1 MYKFWIYKKAN
12 ENDSL
17 VDNIL
22 SLLPRGKVSECYIYT
37 DSARD
42 LISYR
47 KLKSDVS
54 INSGILVFIT
64 FDDIS
69 TDCSVLIQ
77 ELRDLLS
84 MNIFIASL
92 EFKSTFVFSSLEANH
107 AAINVLIDFYDKFF
121 STKSSSIIKF
131 HSSVGRKKFAY
142 PDNWNYLYTKWKNK
156 EISTTDFLKLS
167 KLRKGTFYHLVK
179 DYEMVLSHLITVR
192 KLV

>member
-22 SLLPRGKVSECYIYT
+22 SLLPHGKVSECYIYT
-37 DSARD
+37 DSDRD

-47 KLKSDVS
+47 KLKSDIS
-54 INSGILVFIT
+54 LNSGILVFVT

-69 TDCSVLIQ
+69 SDYSVIIQ
-77 ELRDLLS
+77 ELRNLLS

-92 EFKSTFVFSSLEANH
+92 EFKSTFVFSSLETNH
-107 AAINVLIDFYDKFF
+107 ATINVLIDFYHKFL
-121 STKSSSIIKF
+121 SNKSPSIIKF
-131 HSSVGRKKFAY
+131 HPSVGRKKFAY
-142 PDNWNYLYTKWKNK
+142 PDNWDYLYTKWKNK